1 MKRILKILSVVVA
14 VVIVAGIAI
23 GVRPYTHA
31 FGSVFQSRYRSSA
44 ASAPGPATS
53 AFSAVSSTVTP
64 LQAPTPAA
72 YAAGQVTEHGGT
84 LATLGLGDSVP
95 QGGTCTGCTTFIERV
110 GTDMARKAG
119 VKAAVHNESVSGYKT
134 ADLLTQLESNNAK
147 ALLAT
152 SDLAIVTIGANDF
165 DLDTMVGQC
174 AHSDASCIADDVN
187 GVTDRVRTI
196 LERVK
201 AAMKTP
207 RATVVVTGYWDVGL
221 DGKAGRENGPDYV
234 KVTDMI
240 TEAFNANVKK
250 IAHEVGAVYVDF
262 RTPFR
267 GADGTRDDT
276 ALLTDDGDHPSEQ
289 GHKVL
294 AEAVEAAL
302 S

>member
-1 MKRILKILSVVVA
+1 
-14 VVIVAGIAI
+14 
-23 GVRPYTHA
+23 
-31 FGSVFQSRYRSSA
+31 
-44 ASAPGPATS
+44 
-53 AFSAVSSTVTP
+53 
-64 LQAPTPAA
+64 
-72 YAAGQVTEHGGT
+72 
-84 LATLGLGDSVP
+84 
-95 QGGTCTGCTTFIERV
+95 
-110 GTDMARKAG
+110 MARKAG

>member
-1 MKRILKILSVVVA
+1 M
-14 VVIVAGIAI
+14 
-23 GVRPYTHA
+23 
-31 FGSVFQSRYRSSA
+31 
-44 ASAPGPATS
+44 
-53 AFSAVSSTVTP
+53 
-64 LQAPTPAA
+64 
-72 YAAGQVTEHGGT
+72 TEHGGT

-174 AHSDASCIADDVN
+174 AHSDTSCIADDVN

-240 TEAFNANVKK
+240 TEPS
-250 IAHEVGAVYVDF
+250 
-262 RTPFR
+262 TPTSR
-267 GADGTRDDT
+267 RSPTRSERSTSTSVPRLGEQMARVMTQHCSLTTGIIHPSKGTRC
-276 ALLTDDGDHPSEQ
+276 
-289 GHKVL
+289 
-294 AEAVEAAL
+294 
-302 S
+302 